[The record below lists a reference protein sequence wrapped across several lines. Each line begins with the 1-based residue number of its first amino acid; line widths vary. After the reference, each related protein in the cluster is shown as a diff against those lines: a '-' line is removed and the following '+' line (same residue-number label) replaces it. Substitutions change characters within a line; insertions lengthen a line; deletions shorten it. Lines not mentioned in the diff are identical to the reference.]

1 MRDISTKIIPAPRR
15 TSAELQAKVA
25 TDWSK
30 AEEAATELSSVKAAI
45 LTEGSGAGGENSTEA
60 STGRE
65 EAGSIFEGILSY
77 NSIAANGI
85 YG

>member
-65 EAGSIFEGILSY
+65 ETGSIFEGILSY